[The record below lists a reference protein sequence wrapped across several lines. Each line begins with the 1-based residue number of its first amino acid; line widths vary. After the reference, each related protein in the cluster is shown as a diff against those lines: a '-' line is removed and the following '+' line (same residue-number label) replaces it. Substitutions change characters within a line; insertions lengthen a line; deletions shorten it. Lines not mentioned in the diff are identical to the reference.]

1 MKYLKYYEQ
10 LLEKK
15 LSTKRG
21 EILYHGGLD
30 YFSKFKNSISF
41 FSETYSFAED
51 YASTKSMDMAAD
63 KEPIVYKVKFTG
75 NIFDINNTK
84 CYQEMKSKLPRKIKY
99 TYNNFGFDEEISKQ
113 EMLFHLKGNYIET
126 PLEGINDKKIGDEIK
141 EQIAMSQYNYWIV
154 YKKDDEFVYSY
165 SKEDYNRQISGIFE
179 DGYSSWTHDGKQIF
193 KPLLEFI
200 RGLNKGKYMG
210 NADIKMY
217 YYTLMM
223 PDKHGWWTVERD
235 FSAEEKKEFK
245 KINKECE
252 EKLKEYIIGKYTK
265 KFLRVTQKGEL
276 IDTWRYYEN
285 ETITD
290 IIQELGYDGY
300 IAKEKKVNTWAIF
313 EPDKT
318 IKIVK
323 FYLPHGEFD
332 SAEKVKEYNKWNKNV
347 YEKIKDEKDWYSYFG
362 RHELVDM
369 WKKGYSVNKVYD
381 ELIKLKNKKVEHE
394 A

>member
-15 LSTKRG
+15 LNTKR
-21 EILYHGGLD
+21 EELLYHGGLN

-41 FSETYSFAED
+41 FSETHMFAED

-84 CYQEMKSKLPRKIKY
+84 CYQEMKSKLPSKIKY
-99 TYNNFGFDEEISKQ
+99 TYNDFGFDAEITKQ
-113 EMLFHLKGNYIET
+113 VMLFRMKGYYIDMPED
-126 PLEGINDKKIGDEIK
+126 EINGKEIGDEIEEK
-141 EQIAMSQYNYWIV
+141 ISMSQYRYWIV
-154 YKKDDEFVYSY
+154 YKKDENFIYTY
-165 SKEDYNRQISGIFE
+165 SKSDYNRQENGIFE
-179 DGYSSWTHDGKQIF
+179 EGYSSWTHNAKQIF
-193 KPLLEFI
+193 KPLLKFI
-200 RGLNKGKYMG
+200 RNLNKGKYMSNG
-210 NADIKMY
+210 EMNMY
-217 YYTLMM
+217 YHTLLM
-223 PDKHGWWTVERD
+223 PGKDGWWKVDYNFTDVEQ
-235 FSAEEKKEFK
+235 EEFNN
-245 KINKECE
+245 INNECK
-252 EKLKEYIIGKYTK
+252 EKLKEYVIKKYSK
-265 KFLRVTQKGEL
+265 KFIRKPQKEKL

-300 IAKEKKVNTWAIF
+300 IAKEKKQNTWTIF

-323 FYLPHGEFD
+323 IFLPHGEFNSD
-332 SAEKVKEYNKWNKNV
+332 EEVKEYNKWNKNV
-347 YEKIKDEKDWYSYFG
+347 YEKIKDEKDWYSYFS
-362 RHELVDM
+362 RYKLVNM
-369 WKKGYSVNKVYD
+369 WKKGYSVDKVYD
-381 ELIKLKNKKVEHE
+381 ELIKLKKEKVE